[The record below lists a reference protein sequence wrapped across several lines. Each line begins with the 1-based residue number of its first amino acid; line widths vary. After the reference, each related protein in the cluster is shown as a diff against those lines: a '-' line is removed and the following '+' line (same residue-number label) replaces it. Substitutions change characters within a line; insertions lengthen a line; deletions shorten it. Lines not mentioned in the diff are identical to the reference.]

1 MNYLRFNLKRIIVL
15 IAVLTINIIGLFT
28 TKADAQQAYP
38 TLHKTIKIEGQ
49 DIFYREAGPEGAP
62 TILLLHGFPTSSH
75 MFRNLIP
82 ALADKYHLVA
92 PDYPGYGNSSMPKVD
107 EFEYT
112 FDHMAEIIEKFIGK
126 LGIQKYSLYLMD
138 YGAPVGFR
146 LAVAHP
152 ERVDALIIQNGNAYD
167 EGLDNN
173 FWEPI
178 KAYWKSR
185 KAYNKGLDNAWWK
198 NVKAAYK
205 KETMANEEALRF
217 LFTIGATK
225 WQYTNGIRNTETIS
239 PDTWNEDQRLL
250 DRPGNQEIQLQLFYS
265 YGSNPPLYPQWQA
278 YFRKY
283 QPPTLIVWG
292 KNDEIFP
299 AAGAHPYKRDL
310 KNLEFHLLDTG
321 HFALEEDGQVIA
333 DYMRQFLSTHVIALA
348 EAEFSQEILVKF
360 KVGVED
366 SQVNAMQAEIGLQQI
381 KTIPELNLRVFKITS
396 KKSLQEVI
404 QACQKMSF
412 VEYAEPN
419 QQYRTQK

>member
-1 MNYLRFNLKRIIVL
+1 MNKLRSSLKKVIVL
-15 IAVLTINIIGLFT
+15 AAVITISIAGLFT

-38 TLHKTIKIEGQ
+38 TLHKTIKVDEL
-49 DIFYREAGPEGAP
+49 DIFYREAGPADAP

-82 ALADKYHLVA
+82 ALSDKFHLVA
-92 PDYPGYGNSSMPKVD
+92 PDYPGYGNSSMPTVN

-126 LGIQKYSLYLMD
+126 LGVKKYSLYLMD

-198 NVKAAYK
+198 NIKAAYK

-299 AAGAHPYKRDL
+299 AEGAHPYKRDL

-321 HFALEEDGQVIA
+321 HFALEEDGEVIA
-333 DYMRQFLSTHVIALA
+333 DYMRQFLSTHVISVT
-348 EAEFSQEILVKF
+348 EAELSQEIIVKF
-360 KVGVED
+360 KAGAEEV
-366 SQVNAMQAEIGLQQI
+366 QVKAMQSEIGLKQI
-381 KTIPELNLRVFKITS
+381 KTIPELNLKVFKITS
-396 KKSLQEVI
+396 QKSLQEVI